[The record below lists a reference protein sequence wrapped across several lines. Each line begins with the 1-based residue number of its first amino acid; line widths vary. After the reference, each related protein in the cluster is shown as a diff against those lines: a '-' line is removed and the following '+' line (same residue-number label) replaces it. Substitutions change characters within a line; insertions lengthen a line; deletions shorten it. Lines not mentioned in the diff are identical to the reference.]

1 MNLEFSV
8 FIGVFLIN
16 GCRDA
21 IATGKGILRIEPIS
35 NKLISNKIINNRIS
49 TSYGA
54 LKGV

>member
-1 MNLEFSV
+1 MNPEFSV